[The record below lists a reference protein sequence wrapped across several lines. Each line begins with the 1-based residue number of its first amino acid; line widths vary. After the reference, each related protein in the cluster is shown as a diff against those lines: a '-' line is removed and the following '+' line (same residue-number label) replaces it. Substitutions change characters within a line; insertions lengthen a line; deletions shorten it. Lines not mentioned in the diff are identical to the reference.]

1 MHEPAPTLD
10 DSTITRLS
18 LAELGENL
26 EDTLKRVAGELRRV
40 VVHHQGK
47 DLAVLVPIE
56 DLALIEEMEDRL
68 DVDAAEAALVE
79 EGENIKLA
87 DLKAELGL

>member
-1 MHEPAPTLD
+1 MHETAPRLD
-10 DSTITRLS
+10 DPSITRLS

-47 DLAVLVPIE
+47 DIAVLGRVI
-56 DLALIEEMEDRL
+56 
-68 DVDAAEAALVE
+68 
-79 EGENIKLA
+79 N
-87 DLKAELGL
+87 

>member
-1 MHEPAPTLD
+1 MHETAPRLD
-10 DSTITRLS
+10 DTNITRLS

-47 DLAVLVPIE
+47 DIAVLVPLE

-68 DVDAAEAALVE
+68 DVENAEAAMAE
-79 EGENIKLA
+79 EGKNIKLA

>member
-1 MHEPAPTLD
+1 MHETAPRLD
-10 DSTITRLS
+10 DSSITRLS

-26 EDTLKRVAGELRRV
+26 EDTLKLVAAELRRV

-47 DLAVLVPIE
+47 DLAVLVSLE
-56 DLALIEEMEDRL
+56 DLALIEETEDRF
-68 DVDAAEAALVE
+68 DVENAEAALAE
-79 EGENIKLA
+79 KGENIKLA

>member
-1 MHEPAPTLD
+1 MHETAPRLD
-10 DSTITRLS
+10 DTNITRLS

-47 DLAVLVPIE
+47 DIAVLVPLE
-56 DLALIEEMEDRL
+56 DLALIEEMEDRF
-68 DVDAAEAALVE
+68 DVENAEAAMAE
-79 EGENIKLA
+79 DGKNIKLA

>member
-1 MHEPAPTLD
+1 MHETAPRLD
-10 DSTITRLS
+10 DTNITRLS

-47 DLAVLVPIE
+47 DIAVLVPLE
-56 DLALIEEMEDRL
+56 DLALIEEMEDRF
-68 DVDAAEAALVE
+68 DVENAEAAMAE

>member
-1 MHEPAPTLD
+1 MHETAPRSD
-10 DSTITRLS
+10 DTNITRLS

-47 DLAVLVPIE
+47 DIAVLGRVI
-56 DLALIEEMEDRL
+56 
-68 DVDAAEAALVE
+68 
-79 EGENIKLA
+79 N
-87 DLKAELGL
+87 